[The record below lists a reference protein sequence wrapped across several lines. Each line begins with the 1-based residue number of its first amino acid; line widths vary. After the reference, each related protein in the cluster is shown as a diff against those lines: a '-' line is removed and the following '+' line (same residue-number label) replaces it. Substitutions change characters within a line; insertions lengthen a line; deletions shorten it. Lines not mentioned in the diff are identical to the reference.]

1 MSNLK
6 KRMQNKKG
14 KYSFYRRIK
23 MSKKKNTPSSEVDQ
37 KQLLNDKVEN
47 ARKNN
52 FEDDHTRRVTPNGGQ
67 GE

>member
-1 MSNLK
+1 
-6 KRMQNKKG
+6 
-14 KYSFYRRIK
+14 

-52 FEDDHTRRVTPNGGQ
+52 FEDDHTRRVTPNGAQGQ
-67 GE
+67 